1 MANGYNYLPE
11 MQGVSN
17 IQQRKLS
24 EGYGQQ
30 RQQLARQAAR
40 SGAQSGGGYLETMM
54 GLSSREA
61 QGLSDIEVENM
72 YKNAMLSRDERL
84 TGEQRKWQE
93 KMGEVEYQR
102 QLDMMKRQQDY
113 AAQQALWSGIGQI
126 GGTLLSGGLSASGMF
141 ADPITKALSAK
152 VQADP
157 DTWLKHIYG
166 IKP

>member
-11 MQGVSN
+11 MQGISN
-17 IQQRKLS
+17 IGQRKLS
-24 EGYGQQ
+24 EAYGQQ
-30 RQQLARQAAR
+30 RQQLARQSAR

-84 TGEQRKWQE
+84 IAEQQKWQE

-102 QLDMMKRQQDY
+102 QLDWQKRQQEY
-113 AAQQALWSGIGQI
+113 AGQQALWSGFGAI
-126 GGTLLSGGLSASGMF
+126 GGTLLSGGLSASGIFMNPLQRSQANYF
-141 ADPITKALSAK
+141 QNDPNAWKS
-152 VQADP
+152 V
-157 DTWLKHIYG
+157 YG

>member
-24 EGYGQQ
+24 EAYGQQ
-30 RQQLARQAAR
+30 RNRLARQAAR

-72 YKNAMLSRDERL
+72 YKNAMLARDERL

-113 AAQQALWSGIGQI
+113 AAQQALWSGLGSVA
-126 GGTLLSGGLSASGMF
+126 GTFLSGGLSASGMF
-141 ADPITKALSAK
+141 MNPLEKS
-152 VQADP
+152 QMNFFQQNP
-157 DTWLKHIYG
+157 DAWKSVYG
-166 IKP
+166 IK